1 MKKLFPLLLMTF
13 FLASFLPAHAL
24 LLKAGYFLY
33 IPVHVSSLSA
43 IVYAVESNATVTVAL
58 MTPSEFSQFNSTGS
72 LQGIVVQNSSAIV
85 NGVLANPGMY
95 YLVIYSPTQY
105 ANISYYYNT
114 TPITPENS
122 STYVE
127 EFVTIPP
134 GGSYSLP
141 IHLSTLGSPSTLALF
156 GVSNQTVYYNVFN
169 NESQV
174 FFNSSPITLTWNYT
188 SETCFYTVDL
198 PTGIYFLNITN
209 PHDKPAYLA
218 FAYRV
223 LPEYVNP
230 YLYIEIT
237 HTNAYPMG
245 IASYGVSGTKTY
257 VVNTTSVLGYFNITS
272 LLAYNGS
279 QNLVPAYSASLQLN
293 SVLVINNDDN
303 STWILWPQDV
313 LIFLTNESIVL
324 YHDNV
329 FNMTN
334 PTATLTNQSIK
345 GDGYVAPSPQGGN
358 YYGNYNSSPC
368 FTYSLPFSG
377 YLVMN
382 ESVVKGKGVLITFNV
397 IVLENGSST
406 VLSSQT
412 FDKVL
417 VVDPNVSS
425 AYFQVNGMEYTPA
438 GPTGLYGSYYDTEL
452 IFGGGGNGEITTFKN
467 ISATLGLF
475 YLQNNEYVEFP
486 SYYTFGGDTAEATD
500 NVYVTF
506 TPQGYAELS
515 VGKPDLTYVVINSP
529 LTLQIRTTTSGAV
542 QTTTT
547 QSSTTQTSMTTTTTT
562 ITTTQSATSSTTTT
576 SSSTTASSTTTT
588 SAQTSITSTTTQT
601 TTPQTSVPSQTSQS
615 ITYVIPIGGLI
626 VAGVLLVYYALRRKK

>member
-1 MKKLFPLLLMTF
+1 MRKLFPLLLMTL
-13 FLASFLPAHAL
+13 FLASFLPAQAFVL
-24 LLKAGYFLY
+24 NAGYFLY
-33 IPVHVSSLSA
+33 VPIHVNSLSA

-72 LQGIVVQNSSAIV
+72 LRGIVIQNGSAIV
-85 NGVLANPGMY
+85 NGVLANPGTY

-105 ANISYYYNT
+105 ANVSYFYNT

-134 GGSYSLP
+134 GGTCSLE

-156 GVSNQTVYYNVFN
+156 GVSNQTVYYTVFN

-188 SETCFYTVDL
+188 SETCFYAVDL
-198 PTGIYFLNITN
+198 PAGIYYLNITN
-209 PHDKPAYLA
+209 PHDTPAYLA

-237 HTNAYPMG
+237 HRSAYPMG

-279 QNLVPAYSASLQLN
+279 QNLAPAYSASLQLN

-313 LIFLTNESIVL
+313 LIFLTNESIVV

-382 ESVVKGKGVLITFNV
+382 ESVVKGKGVLITFSV
-397 IVLENGSST
+397 MVLENGSYT

-417 VVDPNVSS
+417 VIDPNVSS

-452 IFGGGGNGEITTFKN
+452 IFGGGGNGEVTTFKN

-475 YLQNNEYVEFP
+475 YLRNNEYVEFP

-500 NVYVTF
+500 NVHVTF

-515 VGKPDLTYVVINSP
+515 VGKPDLTYVIINSP
-529 LTLQIRTTTSGAV
+529 ITLQTETTTSGAV
-542 QTTTT
+542 QTNTT
-547 QSSTTQTSMTTTTTT
+547 QSSTTQTSVTTTTTT
-562 ITTTQSATSSTTTT
+562 TTTTQSATSSTTT
-576 SSSTTASSTTTT
+576 
-588 SAQTSITSTTTQT
+588 SAQTLTTSTTTQT
-601 TTPQTSVPSQTSQS
+601 TTPQTSAPSQTSSGQS

-626 VAGVLLVYYALRRKK
+626 VVGVLLVYFVLRRRK

>member
-1 MKKLFPLLLMTF
+1 MRKLFPLLLMTL

-24 LLKAGYFLY
+24 VLNAGYFLY
-33 IPVHVSSLSA
+33 IPIHVNSLSA

-72 LQGIVVQNSSAIV
+72 LRGIVVQNGSTIV
-85 NGVLANPGMY
+85 NGVLANPGVY

-105 ANISYYYNT
+105 ANISYFYNT

-134 GGSYSLP
+134 GETYSLQ
-141 IHLSTLGSPSTLALF
+141 IHLTTLGSPSTLLLF
-156 GVSNQTVYYNVFN
+156 GVSNQTVYYTVSN

-188 SETCFYTVDL
+188 SQTCFYNVDL

-209 PHDKPAYLA
+209 PHDTPAYLA

-223 LPEYVNP
+223 LPKYVNP
-230 YLYIEIT
+230 YLRIEIT
-237 HTNAYPMG
+237 HRNAYPMG

-313 LIFLTNESIVL
+313 LSFLTNESVVC
-324 YHDNV
+324 YRDNV

-345 GDGYVAPSPQGGN
+345 GDGYVYEN
-358 YYGNYNSSPC
+358 YYGNYNSSPY

-382 ESVVKGKGVLITFNV
+382 ESVVKGKGVLITFSV

-412 FDKVL
+412 FDEVL

-438 GPTGLYGSYYDTEL
+438 GPTHSYGWYYDTEL
-452 IFGGGGNGEITTFKN
+452 IFGGGANGEVTTFEN

-500 NVYVTF
+500 NVHVTF

-529 LTLQIRTTTSGAV
+529 LTLHIETAASGAV

-547 QSSTTQTSMTTTTTT
+547 QSSTTQTSVTTTTTT
-562 ITTTQSATSSTTTT
+562 TTTTQSATSSTTAT
-576 SSSTTASSTTTT
+576 SS
-588 SAQTSITSTTTQT
+588 QTSITSTTTQT
-601 TTPQTSVPSQTSQS
+601 TTPQTSVSSQTSSSQP
-615 ITYVIPIGGLI
+615 ITYVILT
-626 VAGVLLVYYALRRKK
+626 GVILLVYHVLSRALRRRK

>member
-1 MKKLFPLLLMTF
+1 MKKLFPLLLMTL

-24 LLKAGYFLY
+24 VLNAGYFLY
-33 IPVHVSSLSA
+33 IPIHVNSLSA
-43 IVYAVESNATVTVAL
+43 IIYAVGSNATVTVAL
-58 MTPSEFSQFNSTGS
+58 MTPSEFSQFNSTG
-72 LQGIVVQNSSAIV
+72 LLRGIVVQNGSAIV
-85 NGVLANPGMY
+85 NGVLANPGTY

-105 ANISYYYNT
+105 ANIWYLYNT
-114 TPITPENS
+114 KSITPENS
-122 STYVE
+122 STYVK

-134 GGSYSLP
+134 NGTYSLP
-141 IHLSTLGSPSTLALF
+141 IHLSTLGSPSTLLLF
-156 GVSNQTVYYNVFN
+156 GVSNQTVYYTVFN

-174 FFNSSPITLTWNYT
+174 FFNSSLITLTWNYT
-188 SETCFYTVDL
+188 SETGFTVDL
-198 PTGIYFLNITN
+198 PTGVYFLNITN
-209 PHDKPAYLA
+209 PHDTPAYLL
-218 FAYRV
+218 FTYRV
-223 LPEYVNP
+223 LPKYVNP

-279 QNLVPAYSASLQLN
+279 QNLVPAYEASLQLN

-313 LIFLTNESIVL
+313 LIFLTNESVVC

-345 GDGYVAPSPQGGN
+345 GDGYVYKN

-382 ESVVKGKGVLITFNV
+382 ESVVKGKGVLITFSV
-397 IVLENGSST
+397 IVLENGSSA

-412 FDKVL
+412 FDEVL

-438 GPTGLYGSYYDTEL
+438 GPTAGLYGSYYDTEL
-452 IFGGGGNGEITTFKN
+452 VFGGGGNGEVTTFEN

-486 SYYTFGGDTAEATD
+486 SYYTFGGDTAEATT
-500 NVYVTF
+500 NVHVTF

-529 LTLQIRTTTSGAV
+529 LTLQIKTTTSGAV

-547 QSSTTQTSMTTTTTT
+547 QSNTTQTSVTTTTTT
-562 ITTTQSATSSTTTT
+562 TTATQSATSSTTTT
-576 SSSTTASSTTTT
+576 P
-588 SAQTSITSTTTQT
+588 AQTSITSTTTQT
-601 TTPQTSVPSQTSQS
+601 TTPQTSVPSQTSSGQS
-615 ITYVIPIGGLI
+615 ITYVILT
-626 VAGVLLVYYALRRKK
+626 GVILLVYYALSRALRRRK

>member
-1 MKKLFPLLLMTF
+1 MKKLSPILLTVF
-13 FLASFLPAHAL
+13 FVASILPAHAL
-24 LLKAGYFLY
+24 ILKAGYFLY
-33 IPVHVSSLSA
+33 IPVQVNSLSA

-58 MTPSEFSQFNSTGS
+58 MTPSEFSQFNNTGL
-72 LQGIVVQNSSAIV
+72 LQGVVVQNGSTVV
-85 NGVLANPGMY
+85 NGVLANPGTY
-95 YLVIYSPTQY
+95 YIVIYSPTQY

-134 GGSYSLP
+134 YGTYSLL

-156 GVSNQTVYYNVFN
+156 GISNQTVYYTVFN

-174 FFNSSPITLTWNYT
+174 FFNSFPITLTWNYT
-188 SETCFYTVDL
+188 SEKCFYTIDL
-198 PTGIYFLNITN
+198 PTGVYFLNITN
-209 PHDKPAYLA
+209 PNDNPVYLA

-223 LPEYVNP
+223 VPKYVNP

-237 HTNAYPMG
+237 HRNAYPMG
-245 IASYGVSGTKTY
+245 IASYGVSGTQTY
-257 VVNTTSVLGYFNITS
+257 VINTTSVLGYFNITS

-279 QNLVPAYSASLQLN
+279 QDLVPAYSASLQLN
-293 SVLVINNDDN
+293 SVLVINNNDN

-313 LIFLTNESIVL
+313 LYFLTNESIVL

-345 GDGYVAPSPQGGN
+345 GDGYVAPSPQGDN

-382 ESVVKGKGVLITFNV
+382 ESVIKGKGVLITFNV

-452 IFGGGGNGEITTFKN
+452 IFGGGGNGEITTFEN
-467 ISATLGLF
+467 LSATLGLF

-506 TPQGYAELS
+506 TPQGYAEVS
-515 VGKPDLTYVVINSP
+515 VGQPDLTYVVINSP
-529 LTLQIRTTTSGAV
+529 LTLHIGTTTSSV
-542 QTTTT
+542 ITT
-547 QSSTTQTSMTTTTTT
+547 QSSTTTTTTNVTS
-562 ITTTQSATSSTTTT
+562 TQSTSTSTT
-576 SSSTTASSTTTT
+576 SSSTTTSSIVT
-588 SAQTSITSTTTQT
+588 SSTTTQT
-601 TTPQTSVPSQTSQS
+601 TTPQTPSSQQTSYL
-615 ITYVIPIGGLI
+615 ILIGGLL
-626 VAGVLLVYYALRRKK
+626 VAGVLLVYYILRRKK

>member
-1 MKKLFPLLLMTF
+1 MKKLPPILLTVF
-13 FLASFLPAHAL
+13 FVASILPAHAL
-24 LLKAGYFLY
+24 ILKTGYFLY
-33 IPVHVSSLSA
+33 IPVQVNSLSA
-43 IVYAVESNATVTVAL
+43 IVYAVESNAIVTVAL
-58 MTPSEFSQFNSTGS
+58 MTPSEFSQFNNTGL
-72 LQGIVVQNSSAIV
+72 LQGIVVQNGSTVV
-85 NGVLANPGMY
+85 NGVLANPGTY
-95 YLVIYSPTQY
+95 YIVIYSPTQY

-127 EFVTIPP
+127 EFVTIPSY
-134 GGSYSLP
+134 GTYSLL

-156 GVSNQTVYYNVFN
+156 GISNQTVYYTVFN

-188 SETCFYTVDL
+188 SEKCFYTIDL
-198 PTGIYFLNITN
+198 PTGVYFLNITN
-209 PHDKPAYLA
+209 PNDNPVYLA

-223 LPEYVNP
+223 VPKYVNP

-237 HTNAYPMG
+237 HRNAYPMG
-245 IASYGVSGTKTY
+245 IASYGVSGTQTY
-257 VVNTTSVLGYFNITS
+257 VINTTSVLGYFNITS

-293 SVLVINNDDN
+293 SVLVINNNDN

-313 LIFLTNESIVL
+313 LYFLTNESIVL

-382 ESVVKGKGVLITFNV
+382 ESVIKGKGVLITFSV

-452 IFGGGGNGEITTFKN
+452 VFGGGGNGEITTFEN
-467 ISATLGLF
+467 LSATLGLF

-506 TPQGYAELS
+506 TPQGYAKLS
-515 VGKPDLTYVVINSP
+515 VGQPDLTYVVINSP
-529 LTLQIRTTTSGAV
+529 LTLHIGTTTSSV
-542 QTTTT
+542 ITT
-547 QSSTTQTSMTTTTTT
+547 QSSTTTTTTNVTP
-562 ITTTQSATSSTTTT
+562 TQSTSTSTT
-576 SSSTTASSTTTT
+576 SSSTITSSIVT
-588 SAQTSITSTTTQT
+588 SSTTTQT
-601 TTPQTSVPSQTSQS
+601 TTPQTPSSQQTS
-615 ITYVIPIGGLI
+615 YLIPIGGLL
-626 VAGVLLVYYALRRKK
+626 VAGVLLVYYILRRKK

>member
-1 MKKLFPLLLMTF
+1 MEELFPLLLMKF
-13 FLASFLPAHAL
+13 FLASFLPAHSL

-33 IPVHVSSLSA
+33 IPVHVNSLSA

-122 STYVE
+122 STYVYVE

-134 GGSYSLP
+134 GGTYSLP
-141 IHLSTLGSPSTLALF
+141 IHLSTLGSPSTLVLF

-169 NESQV
+169 DESQV

-198 PTGIYFLNITN
+198 PTGIYFLHITN

-223 LPEYVNP
+223 LPKYVNP
-230 YLYIEIT
+230 YLYYMIKNE
-237 HTNAYPMG
+237 NAYPMG

-279 QNLVPAYSASLQLN
+279 QKLVPAYSASLQLN

-303 STWILWPQDV
+303 STWILWSQDV
-313 LIFLTNESIVL
+313 LHFLTNENIVC
-324 YHDNV
+324 YEDNV
-329 FNMTN
+329 LNITN

-345 GDGYVAPSPQGGN
+345 GDGYVSRN
-358 YYGNYNSSPC
+358 FYGNYNSSPC

-382 ESVVKGKGVLITFNV
+382 ESVVKGKGVLIIFNV

-406 VLSSQT
+406 VLPSQT

-438 GPTGLYGSYYDTEL
+438 GLYYDTEL
-452 IFGGGGNGEITTFKN
+452 IFGGGGNSEVTTFKN

-475 YLQNNEYVEFP
+475 YLQNNEYMEFP

-506 TPQGYAELS
+506 TPQGYGELS
-515 VGKPDLTYVVINSP
+515 VGKPDLTTYVVINSP
-529 LTLQIRTTTSGAV
+529 LTLQIS
-542 QTTTT
+542 
-547 QSSTTQTSMTTTTTT
+547 QTS
-562 ITTTQSATSSTTTT
+562 S
-576 SSSTTASSTTTT
+576 
-588 SAQTSITSTTTQT
+588 
-601 TTPQTSVPSQTSQS
+601 SQS
-615 ITYVIPIGGLI
+615 ITYVIPIGDLI
-626 VAGVLLVYYALRRKK
+626 VAVVCLIVADVLLVYYALRRKK

>member
-1 MKKLFPLLLMTF
+1 MRKLFPLLLMTL

-24 LLKAGYFLY
+24 VLNAGYFLY
-33 IPVHVSSLSA
+33 VPIHVNSLSA
-43 IVYAVESNATVTVAL
+43 IVYAVVSNATVTVAL

-72 LQGIVVQNSSAIV
+72 LQGIVVQNGSAIV
-85 NGVLANPGMY
+85 NGVLANPGLY
-95 YLVIYSPTQY
+95 YLVIYSPTQS
-105 ANISYYYNT
+105 ANISYFYNT

-134 GGSYSLP
+134 DGNYSLP
-141 IHLSTLGSPSTLALF
+141 IHLTTLGSPSTLLLF
-156 GVSNQTVYYNVFN
+156 GVSNQTVYYTVFN

-188 SETCFYTVDL
+188 SETCFYNVDL
-198 PTGIYFLNITN
+198 PTGVYFLYIIN
-209 PHDKPAYLA
+209 PHDTPAYLA

-223 LPEYVNP
+223 LPKYVNP

-279 QNLVPAYSASLQLN
+279 QNLVPAYEASLQLN

-313 LIFLTNESIVL
+313 LVFLTNESIVL

-345 GDGYVAPSPQGGN
+345 GDGYVEPSPQGGN

-382 ESVVKGKGVLITFNV
+382 ESIVKGKGVLITFSV

-438 GPTGLYGSYYDTEL
+438 GPTGPLGVYYDTEL
-452 IFGGGGNGEITTFKN
+452 VFGGGGNGEVTTFEN

-486 SYYTFGGDTAEATD
+486 SYYTFGGDTAEATT
-500 NVYVTF
+500 NVHVTL

-529 LTLQIRTTTSGAV
+529 STLHIETIASGTF

-547 QSSTTQTSMTTTTTT
+547 QSNTTQTSVTTTTTT
-562 ITTTQSATSSTTTT
+562 TTTTQPAT
-576 SSSTTASSTTTT
+576 SSTTTT

-601 TTPQTSVPSQTSQS
+601 ATPQTSVPSQTSSNQP
-615 ITYVIPIGGLI
+615 ITYVILT
-626 VAGVLLVYYALRRKK
+626 GVILLVYYALSRALRRRK

>member
-1 MKKLFPLLLMTF
+1 MRKLFPLLLMTL

-24 LLKAGYFLY
+24 VLNAGYFLY
-33 IPVHVSSLSA
+33 IPIHVNSLSA
-43 IVYAVESNATVTVAL
+43 IVYAVGSNATVTVAL
-58 MTPSEFSQFNSTGS
+58 MTPSEFFQFNSTGS
-72 LQGIVVQNSSAIV
+72 LRGIVVQNGSAIV
-85 NGVLANPGMY
+85 NGVLANPGTY

-127 EFVTIPP
+127 EFVTLPP
-134 GGSYSLP
+134 NGTYSLP
-141 IHLSTLGSPSTLALF
+141 IHLSTLGSPSTLLLF
-156 GVSNQTVYYNVFN
+156 GVSNQTIYYTVFN

-188 SETCFYTVDL
+188 SETCFYSVDL

-209 PHDKPAYLA
+209 PHHTPAYLA

-223 LPEYVNP
+223 LPKYVNP

-313 LIFLTNESIVL
+313 LYFLTNESVVI

-334 PTATLTNQSIK
+334 PTATLTNQSVK

-382 ESVVKGKGVLITFNV
+382 ESVVKGKGVLITFSV

-412 FDKVL
+412 FDEVL

-438 GPTGLYGSYYDTEL
+438 GPTGLYSSYYDTEL
-452 IFGGGGNGEITTFKN
+452 IFGGGGNGEVTTFEN

-486 SYYTFGGDTAEATD
+486 SYYTFGGDTAEATT
-500 NVYVTF
+500 NVHVTF

-529 LTLQIRTTTSGAV
+529 STLHIETTASGAV

-547 QSSTTQTSMTTTTTT
+547 QSSTTQTSVTTTTTT
-562 ITTTQSATSSTTTT
+562 TTTAQSATSSTTTT
-576 SSSTTASSTTTT
+576 P
-588 SAQTSITSTTTQT
+588 AQTSITSTTTQT
-601 TTPQTSVPSQTSQS
+601 TTPQTSVPSQTSSGQS
-615 ITYVIPIGGLI
+615 VTYVIPIGGLI
-626 VAGVLLVYYALRRKK
+626 VAGVLLMYYVLRRGK

>member
-1 MKKLFPLLLMTF
+1 MRKLFPPLLMTL

-24 LLKAGYFLY
+24 VLNAGYFLY
-33 IPVHVSSLSA
+33 IPIHVNSLSA
-43 IVYAVESNATVTVAL
+43 IAYAVVSNATVTVAL
-58 MTPSEFSQFNSTGS
+58 MTPSEFSQFNSSGS
-72 LQGIVVQNSSAIV
+72 LRGIVVQNGSAIV
-85 NGVLANPGMY
+85 NGVLVNPGTY
-95 YLVIYSPTQY
+95 YLVIYSPTQN
-105 ANISYYYNT
+105 ANISYFYNT
-114 TPITPENS
+114 TPVTPENS

-134 GGSYSLP
+134 GGTYSLP
-141 IHLSTLGSPSTLALF
+141 IHLSTLGSPSTLLLF
-156 GVSNQTVYYNVFN
+156 GVSNQTVYYTVFN

-188 SETCFYTVDL
+188 SETCFFNVDL

-279 QNLVPAYSASLQLN
+279 QNLVPAYEASLQLN
-293 SVLVINNDDN
+293 SVLVINNNDN
-303 STWILWPQDV
+303 STWILWPQDA
-313 LIFLTNESIVL
+313 LIFLTNESVVF
-324 YHDNV
+324 YRDSV

-334 PTATLTNQSIK
+334 PTATLTNQSVK
-345 GDGYVAPSPQGGN
+345 GDGYVYEN

-382 ESVVKGKGVLITFNV
+382 ESVVKGKGVLITFSV
-397 IVLENGSST
+397 IVLENGSSA

-438 GPTGLYGSYYDTEL
+438 GPTGFYGSYYDTEL
-452 IFGGGGNGEITTFKN
+452 VFGGGGNGEVTTFEN

-486 SYYTFGGDTAEATD
+486 SYYTFGGDTAEATT
-500 NVYVTF
+500 NVHVTF

-529 LTLQIRTTTSGAV
+529 STLHIEIETTTSGAV

-547 QSSTTQTSMTTTTTT
+547 QSSTTQTSVTTTTTT
-562 ITTTQSATSSTTTT
+562 MITTQSAASSTTTT
-576 SSSTTASSTTTT
+576 SSSTTSLPNVTGVVVNSSTTTLGTT
-588 SAQTSITSTTTQT
+588 S
-601 TTPQTSVPSQTSQS
+601 
-615 ITYVIPIGGLI
+615 LI
-626 VAGVLLVYYALRRKK
+626 VLIVLVILVAIALAKRRR